1 MRTRG
6 WRRVLDYENGARM
19 VVSYTHDSGE
29 VVDYAVVLVVQH
41 DGSNQTVRVYD
52 GAHGVNDMH
61 RHTRSGGK
69 APAER
74 FHGGTLAEGM
84 RIAIHAIQ
92 SNYREMI
99 DGWRAS

>member
-6 WRRVLDYENGARM
+6 WRRVLDYEIGARM
-19 VVSYTHDSGE
+19 VVSYTHDAGQ
-29 VVDYAVVLVVQH
+29 VIDYAVVLVVQH
-41 DGSNQTVRVYD
+41 DGSKQTVRVYD

-61 RHTRSGGK
+61 RHTRSRGK

>member
-1 MRTRG
+1 MPTRD
-6 WRRVLDYENGARM
+6 WRRVLDYVTGARLI
-19 VVSYTHDSGE
+19 VHYTHESGV
-29 VVDYAVVLVVQH
+29 VVDYAVVLVLPHQ
-41 DGSNQTVRVYD
+41 GAEQTIRVYD

-84 RIAIHAIQ
+84 RIAVEAIETG
-92 SNYREMI
+92 YREMI